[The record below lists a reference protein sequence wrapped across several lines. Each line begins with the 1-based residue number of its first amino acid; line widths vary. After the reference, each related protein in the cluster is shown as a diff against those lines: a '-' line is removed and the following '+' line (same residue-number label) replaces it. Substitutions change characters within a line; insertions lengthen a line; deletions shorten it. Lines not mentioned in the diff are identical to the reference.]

1 MKEDLKYIKI
11 IENSPLIFK
20 IKDVSLKFF
29 DVWKIAMQ
37 SKYPDILFD
46 SKAKILAT
54 DMIHSFAESLKALFM
69 EEKEE
74 TRIFPKW
81 LKWSEGFIL
90 GFVASSLTSQ
100 WVNEYIYMKTA
111 EYKQLMF
118 LKAIILYFDV
128 DKATMFR
135 INQLYKYLIND
146 EIDILKNVSD
156 KQTKS
161 SKIIHFKKFKN
172 QKLKLEDRENF
183 DQLLSKYL
191 ESIMIE
197 KHHLVFNKLL
207 EYNHLPKL
215 NDFFSYDEITELIN
229 FYINITK

>member
-1 MKEDLKYIKI
+1 
-11 IENSPLIFK
+11 
-20 IKDVSLKFF
+20 
-29 DVWKIAMQ
+29 
-37 SKYPDILFD
+37 
-46 SKAKILAT
+46 
-54 DMIHSFAESLKALFM
+54 M

-90 GFVASSLTSQ
+90 GFVASNLTSQ